1 MNSAE
6 RTHDP
11 VKTAVLRL
19 GAGLVTAILA
29 TAMIVLMAP
38 GSAQATRQLTNRT
51 GLPCGQCHEEPTG
64 GALNDFGKGWRPR
77 PLGYGPGGC
86 NHGCW
91 RGLIW

>member
-1 MNSAE
+1 MNVAE
-6 RTHDP
+6 RTHRQ
-11 VKTAVLRL
+11 VKTAVWRL
-19 GAGLVTAILA
+19 AASFVAAILA
-29 TAMIVLMAP
+29 TAMIVLTAP
-38 GSAQATRQLTNRT
+38 GSAQATRQLTRGT